1 MPKKMYANDIIT
13 FFELNV
19 INKEV
24 QLNNLEIL
32 SPAIKRA
39 GLELAEEIGS
49 VRLQFNI
56 IAWGTSESKWF
67 ELVGLER
74 TKRALNHVFS
84 FQPPLVIL
92 SKGVSQENVNLIK
105 EIGSKYK
112 IPIVHSDYLSSSYLT
127 TSIGTY
133 LNNHFAKIVQVHG
146 CLMMIGGTG
155 VLIVGPSGSGKS
167 EAALELI
174 QKGHIFISDDAVLI
188 KDLGNR
194 FVGTSP
200 HITKDFLEIRGVG
213 LIDIKYTYGVK
224 SVASSTPIHLVVE
237 LVKKEE
243 QNKLDR
249 LGLDFLKYPIMGR
262 SIKKIQIPTKE
273 GGSVSSL
280 IEAAVSAYLARHD
293 GLNAIEKIEKRRL
306 EDEWFN

>member
-13 FFELNV
+13 FFELKV
-19 INKEV
+19 INNDTE
-24 QLNNLEIL
+24 LNNQEIL
-32 SPAIKRA
+32 SPAIKRV
-39 GLELAEEIGS
+39 GLELAENTGS
-49 VRLQFNI
+49 DRLKSNI

-67 ELVGLER
+67 EWVGTER
-74 TKRALNHVFS
+74 TQKSLHHVFS
-84 FQPPLVIL
+84 FLPPLVIL
-92 SKGVSQENVNLIK
+92 SKGVSLENVRLIK
-105 EIGSKYK
+105 EIASQYK
-112 IPIVHSDYLSSSYLT
+112 VPVVHSDYLSSSYLT

-133 LNNHFAKIVQVHG
+133 LNNHFAEVVQVHG

-194 FVGTSP
+194 FVGLSP
-200 HITKDFLEIRGVG
+200 KITKDFLEIRGVG
-213 LIDIKYTYGVK
+213 LIDIKYTYGVRA
-224 SVASSTPIHLVVE
+224 VASQTPIHLVVE

-273 GGSVSSL
+273 GGSVASL
-280 IEAAVSAYLARHD
+280 IESAVSAYLARHD

-306 EDEWFN
+306 SDEW